1 MDKQVPKES
10 QVRSSYGNKH
20 TNTLPESDSLESKH
34 SPADSVA
41 VTVSVFVSAVGVEK
55 SPETGLWEIK
65 LPARPLLRAER
76 QMLNTLFPNTMV
88 QVQDLLNKEALLY
101 AIANQ

>member
-1 MDKQVPKES
+1 MVNQKYP
-10 QVRSSYGNKH
+10 VRSSYNDTHKTGQHEMDKAMDKAL
-20 TNTLPESDSLESKH
+20 TDT
-34 SPADSVA
+34 PAETA
-41 VTVSVFVSAVGVEK
+41 TTVSVFVSAIGVEK

-88 QVQDLLNKEALLY
+88 QVQDLLNKEALLH